1 MKKFREGINSIGYN
15 IGGSITAIVPLIIG
29 KEKDTLNLCK
39 MVNDEGIF
47 ICPILFPAIPKDTNR
62 LRAHVLTNHTSQDID
77 KALDIFERA
86 GKKLG
91 LI

>member
-1 MKKFREGINSIGYN
+1 MGYDTM
-15 IGGSITAIVPLIIG
+15 GSTTSIVPILVG
-29 KEKDTLNLCK
+29 EEEDTLKLCQ

-62 LRAHVLTNHTSQDID
+62 LRAHVLTNHTSKDID
-77 KALDIFERA
+77 KALDIFKKA
-86 GKKLG
+86 GEKLG